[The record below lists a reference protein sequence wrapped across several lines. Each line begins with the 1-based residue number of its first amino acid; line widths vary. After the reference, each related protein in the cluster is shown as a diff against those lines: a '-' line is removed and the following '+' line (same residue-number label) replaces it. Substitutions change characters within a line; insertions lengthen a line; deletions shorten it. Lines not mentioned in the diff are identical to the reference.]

1 MFRRCPPRRRDGAAI
16 LIRVT
21 ALGTALLSPVSRA
34 ADRDLLLAV
43 EVNGRSLDTVVQAAE
58 QQQVLSI
65 ARDDFAALGLRAPP
79 AGPGDRI
86 ALRDVQGLAF
96 RIDEPRQMLL
106 IQADDRAL
114 LSQAVGG
121 RGAGA
126 DRAPDRPGF
135 GALLNY
141 DLFGTVGAG
150 SHAAGLFDAR
160 LGTPYGTV
168 SSSGLVQGTVQ
179 GAVGGPSG
187 QFGRPLLR
195 LDSSFT
201 HPEFEGGRVWEAGDV
216 IAGALPWTRAFRLGG
231 LQVRTTF
238 AMRPDLIAYP
248 LPSLTGRAA
257 VPSSVDV
264 LVDGVRQLSDTVQS
278 GPFTI
283 RQPPVITGAGE
294 ITLAT
299 RDVLGQTTTRTLS
312 VYVSPDMLAR
322 GLSSYSAETG
332 LLRTGYASPA
342 DRYGQPVASVSV
354 RHGVLDWLTAES
366 HAEASRTVGMA
377 GAGLTANVFNQGV
390 MTLAAAVSAGRADT
404 ARNPA
409 SPSGPGAG
417 WLGAAGLERSGR
429 VVSVA
434 VSAVVTSPRFRDV
447 PAGAGDPVP
456 RSVLRASLGFS
467 LGAYGQLRTAFVA
480 SKGGLLPV
488 YSGAAQPVLRV
499 GAARVGSVSYTRNL
513 GERTAFYATA
523 YRDFAQNRS
532 SGALF
537 GITIQL
543 GGARSAALSGS
554 LGAGG
559 PGASLD
565 AIQSAAEIGEVG
577 LRARLNGQVS
587 KGNGGQGNAGQG
599 NGGQAEAS
607 YIAPFGTARVGVDVP
622 GARPTGRAE
631 LQGTL
636 AYGAGGFFAANRIE
650 DSYAIVDTDG
660 QAGVPVLLENR
671 RVGQTDRSGRLL
683 VTGLRAWGDNRL
695 AIDPTGLPADAETPR
710 LATIVRP
717 PDRSGVV
724 VRFPVRRGAS
734 AVIRIVEAPGVPIPV
749 GSPVVLRRTGQ
760 HLAVGFGGEVFATD
774 LAGDDTLLVTLPR
787 GPCVARFSF
796 VAQPGEIP
804 VLGPVPCVPP
814 AAP

>member
-1 MFRRCPPRRRDGAAI
+1 MFRRCPPRRRDGAAF

-34 ADRDLLLAV
+34 ADCDLLLAV

-65 ARDDFAALGLRAPP
+65 ARDDFAALGLRVPP
-79 AGPGDRI
+79 SGPGDRI

-126 DRAPDRPGF
+126 DRAPDRPGL

-179 GAVGGPSG
+179 GAAPGTVGGMVGGPSG

-238 AMRPDLIAYP
+238 AMRPDLITYP
-248 LPSLTGRAA
+248 LPSLTGRTA

-312 VYVSPDMLAR
+312 VYVSPDMLAQ
-322 GLSSYSAETG
+322 GLSSYSAEAG
-332 LLRTGYASPA
+332 LLRTGYAAPA

-366 HAEASRTVGMA
+366 HAEASRTVLMA
-377 GAGLTANVFNQGV
+377 GAGMTANVFNQGI
-390 MTLAAAVSAGRADT
+390 MTLAAAVSTGRADT
-404 ARNPA
+404 ARNSA
-409 SPSGPGAG
+409 SLSGPGAG

-467 LGAYGQLRTAFVA
+467 LGPYGQLRTAFVA

-499 GAARVGSVSYTRNL
+499 GAARVGSVSYTRSL

-543 GGARSAALSGS
+543 GGTRSAALSGS

-559 PGASLD
+559 PAASLD
-565 AIQSAAEIGEVG
+565 AIQSAAEIGEIG

-587 KGNGGQGNAGQG
+587 RGPANGGQGNAGQG
-599 NGGQAEAS
+599 NAGQAEAS
-607 YIAPFGTARVGVDVP
+607 TSHRSAPRGLAWTCPVRGPRAGRSCRERWPMAPAGSSPRTGSRTATPSSTRTARPAFRCCWRTAGLGRRIAP
-622 GARPTGRAE
+622 
-631 LQGTL
+631 
-636 AYGAGGFFAANRIE
+636 AAC
-650 DSYAIVDTDG
+650 
-660 QAGVPVLLENR
+660 
-671 RVGQTDRSGRLL
+671 
-683 VTGLRAWGDNRL
+683 W
-695 AIDPTGLPADAETPR
+695 
-710 LATIVRP
+710 
-717 PDRSGVV
+717 
-724 VRFPVRRGAS
+724 
-734 AVIRIVEAPGVPIPV
+734 
-749 GSPVVLRRTGQ
+749 
-760 HLAVGFGGEVFATD
+760 
-774 LAGDDTLLVTLPR
+774 
-787 GPCVARFSF
+787 
-796 VAQPGEIP
+796 
-804 VLGPVPCVPP
+804 
-814 AAP
+814 